1 MISERYPQVASKGI
15 GLNPNDT
22 VFRPH
27 ASTRGKPPTRTSTP
41 KDAIHCGSPQRTGV
55 RHLSILPPISPLGLS
70 GTSALR
76 PVSTNFAAT
85 AASLSLFSGSSTI
98 VDLSSFGQLLSAVA
112 NFENRLSVLR
122 PGSSNSG
129 IGQNFGTD
137 FGSLAAET
145 QYFVDSFNNLQGSL
159 GELNFPFGTVPAS
172 SPAAQLS
179 GDLQARVDEAFDNG
193 ESAFTQL
200 SDLGI
205 ELRPSL
211 LPGVGGGLS
220 IDMEALRSAFE
231 ADPEGSFSLLA
242 RAADA
247 FATLATEF
255 TASSDGT
262 TSLLAAQL
270 QFSSLQLTLG
280 LFDGSNDASQSGF
293 QNLNDLLTLA
303 SLGNGGPE
311 SQARVVAALNEFSL
325 VSSLLR

>member
-1 MISERYPQVASKGI
+1 M
-15 GLNPNDT
+15 
-22 VFRPH
+22 
-27 ASTRGKPPTRTSTP
+27 
-41 KDAIHCGSPQRTGV
+41 
-55 RHLSILPPISPLGLS
+55 SILPLNSPLSLF

-98 VDLSSFGQLLSAVA
+98 VDLSSFGQLLSAVV

-137 FGSLAAET
+137 FGSLVAET

-159 GELNFPFGTVPAS
+159 GEVNFLFGTVPTS

-179 GDLQARVDEAFDNG
+179 ADLQARVDEAFDNG
-193 ESAFTQL
+193 DSTLTQL

-205 ELRPSL
+205 ELRPAL
-211 LPGVGGGLS
+211 FPGAGGSLS
-220 IDMEALRSAFE
+220 IDLEALHAAFE

-247 FATLATEF
+247 FATVATEF
-255 TASSDGT
+255 TASNNGV

-280 LFDGSNDASQSGF
+280 LFDGSSDASQSGF
-293 QNLNDLLTLA
+293 QNLSDLLTLA
-303 SLGNGGPE
+303 SLGNGGPD
-311 SQARVVAALNEFSL
+311 SQARVLAALNEFSL
-325 VSSLLR
+325 VSSLLP

>member
-1 MISERYPQVASKGI
+1 V
-15 GLNPNDT
+15 
-22 VFRPH
+22 
-27 ASTRGKPPTRTSTP
+27 
-41 KDAIHCGSPQRTGV
+41 
-55 RHLSILPPISPLGLS
+55 SILPLTSALGLF

-85 AASLSLFSGSSTI
+85 AGGLSLFSGSSTI

-122 PGSSNSG
+122 PGSSSSG

-137 FGSLAAET
+137 FGSLVAET
-145 QYFVDSFNNLQGSL
+145 QYFLDSFNNLLGSL
-159 GELNFPFGTVPAS
+159 GEQNFLFGSVPAS

-179 GDLQARVDEAFDNG
+179 ADLQARIEEAFDNG
-193 ESAFTQL
+193 DSALTQL

-211 LPGVGGGLS
+211 LPGAGGRLS
-220 IDMEALRSAFE
+220 IDMEALRTAFE

-242 RAADA
+242 RAAES
-247 FATLATEF
+247 FATMATEF
-255 TASSDGT
+255 NASSDGVS
-262 TSLLAAQL
+262 SLLAAQL

-280 LFDGSNDASQSGF
+280 LFDGGSESSQGGL
-293 QNLNDLLTLA
+293 QNLTDLLTLA
-303 SLGNGGPE
+303 SLGNGGAE

-325 VSSLLR
+325 VSSLLG

>member
-1 MISERYPQVASKGI
+1 M
-15 GLNPNDT
+15 
-22 VFRPH
+22 
-27 ASTRGKPPTRTSTP
+27 
-41 KDAIHCGSPQRTGV
+41 
-55 RHLSILPPISPLGLS
+55 SILPLSSTLGLF

-112 NFENRLSVLR
+112 NFGNRLSMLQ

-137 FGSLAAET
+137 FGSLAAEA
-145 QYFVDSFNNLQGSL
+145 QFFVDSFNTLLDSL
-159 GELNFPFGTVPAS
+159 GELNFLFGTVPAS

-179 GDLQARVDEAFDNG
+179 ADLQARVNEAFDNG
-193 ESAFTQL
+193 DSALTQL

-205 ELRPSL
+205 ELQPSL
-211 LPGVGGGLS
+211 LPGIGGGLS
-220 IDMEALRSAFE
+220 IDMEALLAAFE
-231 ADPEGSFSLLA
+231 TDPEGSFSLLA

-247 FATLATEF
+247 FAALATEF
-255 TASSDGT
+255 TASSDGVN
-262 TSLLAAQL
+262 SLLAAQL

-280 LFDGSNDASQSGF
+280 LFDGGSDAGQSG
-293 QNLNDLLTLA
+293 LSSLSDLLTLA